1 MNWLKENETS
11 KRKLDHIKVCLNE
24 EVEARFKTTGFEE
37 IDLIHQAYP
46 EEDLAEVGLSS
57 TLFGKKLDAPIIIC
71 PMTGG
76 HGEGQKLNKTLAG
89 AAQELNIGF
98 SVGSQ
103 RAAIEVPELEETY
116 RVRDV
121 APDVLLFGNLGAMQ
135 LNGDYGVDEAKRAIE
150 MIEADGLGIHFNSL
164 QEAIQPEGHAEFK
177 DALKGIS
184 KISGELGK
192 PVYIKETGAGI
203 TSSVA
208 SKFTDAGANA
218 IDVSGAGGT
227 SWAGVE
233 AMREGSST
241 ELGDVFWDWGIPT
254 SVSTAEVAETV
265 DIPVI
270 SSGGIRSGLDAAKAI
285 ALGADFVGVGLPLFR
300 AAAKDKESV
309 LNWLEEFVRELKV
322 AVFLCGCKDISELQD
337 AQLNISGQ
345 VREWFTSRGIDLDK
359 YER

>member
-1 MNWLKENETS
+1 MKENKTS

-46 EEDLAEVGLSS
+46 ELDLDEVELGS
-57 TLFGKKLDAPIIIC
+57 TLFGKRLDAPIIIC

-76 HGEGQKLNKTLAG
+76 HEEGQEINKALAE
-89 AAQELNIGF
+89 AAQELNVGF

-103 RAAIEVPELEETY
+103 RAAIEVPDLEETY

-121 APDVLLFGNLGAMQ
+121 APDILLFGNLGAMQ
-135 LNGDYGVDEAKRAIE
+135 LNGGYGIDEAKKTIE

-164 QEAIQPEGHAEFK
+164 QEAIQPEGHGDFK

-184 KISGELGK
+184 KITSELEK
-192 PVYIKETGAGI
+192 PLYIKETGAGI
-203 TSSVA
+203 NSSVA
-208 SKFTDAGANA
+208 SKFVEAGARA

-233 AMREGSST
+233 AIREKSST

-254 SVSTAEVAETV
+254 SVSTAEVSETV
-265 DIPVI
+265 DVPVI

-300 AAAKDKESV
+300 AAAKGKEAV
-309 LNWLEEFVRELKV
+309 VDWLEEFVQELRV
-322 AVFLCGCKDISELQD
+322 ATFLCGCKNAGELQD
-337 AQLNISGQ
+337 AQLKVSGQ
-345 VREWFTSRGIDLDK
+345 TREWFVSRGIDLDQ
-359 YER
+359 YGR

>member
-1 MNWLKENETS
+1 MEGNETS

-37 IDLIHQAYP
+37 IDLIHQACP
-46 EEDLAEVGLSS
+46 EVNLSEVELSS
-57 TLFGKKLDAPIIIC
+57 TLFEKELDAPIIIS

-76 HGEGQKLNKTLAG
+76 HEEGREINKALAG

-103 RAAIEVPELEETY
+103 RAAIEVPELEDTY

-135 LNGDYGVDEAKRAIE
+135 LNGDYGIDEVKRAIE

-164 QEAIQPEGHAEFK
+164 QEAIQPEGHSDFR
-177 DALKGIS
+177 DVLKSIS
-184 KISGELGK
+184 KISSELEK

-208 SKFTDAGANA
+208 SKFAEAGAKA

-233 AMREGSST
+233 AIREESST

-254 SVSTAEVAETV
+254 SVSTAEVAGAV

-300 AAAKDKESV
+300 AAAKGKETVVS
-309 LNWLEEFVRELKV
+309 WLEEFVRELKV
-322 AVFLCGCKDISELQD
+322 AIFLCGYKDVSELKH
-337 AQLNISGQ
+337 AQLNVSGQ

-359 YER
+359 YRR